1 MTVRKKAVGKRVGKP
16 AKKKSSK
23 RYKSA
28 GRPMTNMPR
37 AKLVG
42 GGIKGWRTAEI
53 PVTRAVVTSEI
64 KRKKKK

>member
-1 MTVRKKAVGKRVGKP
+1 MIVVRRTSKP

-28 GRPMTNMPR
+28 GRPMTNIPR

-42 GGIKGWRTAEI
+42 GGIKGWRTADV
-53 PVTRAVVTSEI
+53 PVVRGRVITE
-64 KRKKKK
+64 KKKKK